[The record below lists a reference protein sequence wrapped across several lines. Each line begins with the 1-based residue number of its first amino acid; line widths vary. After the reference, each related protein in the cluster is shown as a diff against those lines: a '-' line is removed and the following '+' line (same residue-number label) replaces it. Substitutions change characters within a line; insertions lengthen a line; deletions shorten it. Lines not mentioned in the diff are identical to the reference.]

1 MEQLSDRKI
10 GLCQYVIV
18 TRKSAPF
25 QSIELPTEFIISNY
39 SHGQGHGVPGED
51 VVATEILLLSKADP
65 PSHSHLHHLGQ
76 DCWAG
81 ERGYKK
87 VFFLRLNVISDL

>member
-18 TRKSAPF
+18 TRKSTPF

-39 SHGQGHGVPGED
+39 SHGEGHGVTGED
-51 VVATEILLLSKADP
+51 VVATVDVLPVDTQPAFKNKI
-65 PSHSHLHHLGQ
+65 H
-76 DCWAG
+76 
-81 ERGYKK
+81 
-87 VFFLRLNVISDL
+87 